1 MLVEIKSPVF
11 REKGHERPPIIF
23 KPGLNVVLGKEDGE
37 NSIGKSSAMLVIDF
51 VFGGNTYLDSD
62 GIKHVKDHTIYFAF
76 QFENRMY
83 HFARNTAEAEKI
95 YICTKYYELTG
106 IVWPRQRFVDWLKV
120 QYGIDFEGLS
130 FRLTVGSFF
139 RIYGK
144 DNLDERRP
152 LKGFQGQ
159 NMQASI
165 DVLLKLFDR
174 YKDIAEYN
182 TKLDEQKKML
192 QTFKEARRYRFVPDM
207 VGGRK
212 QYEENLS
219 MIRNLEIELDNL
231 TENQVAVYNDVDI
244 QKSQL
249 HSQLKSEL
257 LTAETQLQ
265 RCERRLKL
273 IDMSL
278 DYGLYPTESDLDEL
292 QEFFPQVNLRKIYE
306 VERYHRKL
314 AVILKGQFED
324 EQQNVQFEIERLQG
338 QISSIKQQIQQLGY
352 VGNFSKEFLDKHSE
366 IKGKIDAIKAQNEAF
381 LTLQELNYAK
391 HLTDE
396 RLKDAINQILRDI
409 EVEINERMQELNDS
423 LFNDARKA
431 PKLHLKEYNSYSF
444 ETPDDTGT
452 GSNYK
457 GMVIYDLAVLQCT
470 ALPAIAHDSLIL
482 KNISD
487 VAINGIMKIYAESKK
502 QIFIAFDK
510 QDAYGEMTRRI
521 LAENTVLKLSDNGS
535 ELYGESWNK
544 EEA

>member
-11 REKGHERPPIIF
+11 KEKGHERPPIVF

-76 QFENRMY
+76 QFENVLY
-83 HFARNTAEAEKI
+83 YFARNTAEAEKI
-95 YICTKYYELTG
+95 YICTKHYELTG

-219 MIRNLEIELDNL
+219 MIQNLQIELDNL

-257 LTAETQLQ
+257 LTGETQLQ

-306 VERYHRKL
+306 VERYHRRL
-314 AVILKGQFED
+314 AVILQGQFED
-324 EQQNVQFEIERLQG
+324 EQQNVLFEIERLQG
-338 QISSIKQQIQQLGY
+338 QISGIKQQIQQLGY

-391 HLTDE
+391 QLTDE
-396 RLKDAINQILRDI
+396 QLKNAINQILRDI
-409 EVEINERMQELNDS
+409 EVEINDRMQELNDS
-423 LFNDARKA
+423 LFYDARKA

-487 VAINGIMKIYAESKK
+487 VAINGIMKIYAESEK

-544 EEA
+544 EEV